1 MKAFS
6 IYSFGIAPALG
17 LALLLIGTTA
27 SAQQGGYSLSW
38 VTVAGG
44 GTSSG
49 GSYTLVAAAA
59 QPEVG
64 AGTHGGDYTMAG
76 GVWGSP
82 IAPRLIY
89 LPLVLRQ

>member
-1 MKAFS
+1 MKTS
-6 IYSFGIAPALG
+6 SVRCLGIALV
-17 LALLLIGTTA
+17 LALLLIGSTT
-27 SAQQGGYSLSW
+27 SAQQGDYSLAW

-49 GSYTLVAAAA
+49 GIYTVAAAA
-59 QPEVG
+59 GQPEVS
-64 AGTHGGDYTMAG
+64 AAMSGGVYTLAG

-82 IAPRLIY
+82 IAPRLVY